1 MKTPFRFQASEYDCV
16 PTTLINALSALF
28 SRDEI
33 PPIVIE
39 KIYSY
44 SLDNI
49 INNNMC
55 QGTTKDAIKMIGN
68 WLDAFKDGT
77 FSVRSEYFTGDKV
90 NLKPK
95 SKILKT
101 LNEGGVAL
109 LFVCMKNNYWHYVLA
124 VNSEGDFIKCFDP
137 YLLTKISNEEDLEFI
152 EQNNIQIQS
161 PNLKIHINR
170 LDSESKRKKYAFGK
184 MNERTC
190 LLLSRDSLD
199 A

>member
-1 MKTPFRFQASEYDCV
+1 MKTPFRFQASKYDCV
-16 PTTLINALSALF
+16 PTSILNAVSALF

-49 INNNMC
+49 IDNNMC
-55 QGTTKDAIKMIGN
+55 QGTTEEAIRMLGN
-68 WLDAFKDGT
+68 WLTNYKEGT
-77 FSVRSEYFTGDKV
+77 FSVRSEYCTGDKV
-90 NLKPK
+90 HLQPK

-101 LNEGGVAL
+101 LKEGGVAL
-109 LFVCMKNNYWHYVLA
+109 LFVCMKNGYWHYVLA
-124 VNSEGDFIKCFDP
+124 VNCEGDFINCFDP

-152 EQNNIQIQS
+152 EQETVQIQS

-170 LDSESKRKKYAFGK
+170 LDSESKRKQYAFGRMK
-184 MNERTC
+184 DRTC
-190 LLLSRDSLD
+190 LLLSRDNS
-199 A
+199 